1 MNFSYTSSCGKGLF
15 PTKCPKCDCFHTCPC
30 PHLCLGED
38 QPKPW
43 IWMMDCGPSS
53 LTLQARE
60 HCKTILLLWSTKDIT
75 MKPYLRVLHKDKVT
89 LALGWLLLAD
99 MPRAARTCVMLM
111 SLRNVLPCLHWF
123 WCTLVKFRISFNRGY
138 VRQHNEVAKTHGRLL
153 LCLLHMYVNGNSW
166 EMKDQLMLSL
176 NLKKKKKKRSWNA
189 TSVYLS
195 WHVFSISTLPAQHT
209 VLHQRFSRQWCYVLL
224 RSPEILLC
232 LDFCL
237 PLHLSTPET
246 SHYPQSP
253 GLLPSRASI
262 ISIYFFGYGC
272 F

>member
-176 NLKKKKKKRSWNA
+176 NLKKKKKKEAEMQQVCIYPDMFFQYQHYQHSTQSFTKGLAGNGA
-189 TSVYLS
+189 TFSLDLLKS
-195 WHVFSISTLPAQHT
+195 SSAWISASHSISAR
-209 VLHQRFSRQWCYVLL
+209 QR
-224 RSPEILLC
+224 P
-232 LDFCL
+232 
-237 PLHLSTPET
+237 P
-246 SHYPQSP
+246 
-253 GLLPSRASI
+253 I
-262 ISIYFFGYGC
+262 IHKALVYFQAGQV
-272 F
+272 